1 MKVIVVENYQQIGQQ
16 GAQIIADVIKNNA
29 NAVLGLATG
38 TSPIGIYQNL
48 IAMCKNGEISFAN
61 VKTVNLDEYVG
72 IDGNHPQSYR
82 YFMNDNLLN
91 HVDIDKS
98 NTFVPNGVAENLQ
111 TECARYTALVN
122 NLVQDIQLLG
132 IGSNGHIAFNEP
144 GTPFNSTTHVV
155 NLTENTIKDNSRL
168 FEDISQVPTKALTMG
183 IANIMNAKRIL
194 IVANGKN
201 KAQAIYNMIK
211 GPIGPNCPASVLQ
224 NHPDV
229 TVIVDKDAASL
240 LLTNKIGTI

>member
-1 MKVIVVENYQQIGQQ
+1 MKVIVAENYQQIGTL
-16 GAQIIADVIKNNA
+16 GAKIIGDVIKNNP
-29 NAVLGLATG
+29 NCVLGLATG

-48 IAMCKNGEISFAN
+48 IEMCNKGENSFAG

-72 IDGNHPQSYR
+72 LDGSHNQSYR
-82 YFMNDNLLN
+82 YFMNDNLFD
-91 HVDIDKS
+91 HVDINKA
-98 NTFVPNGVAENLQ
+98 NTFVPNGVAKDLSA
-111 TECARYTALVN
+111 ECQRYTSLVN
-122 NLVQDIQLLG
+122 SLQQDIQLLG

-155 NLTENTIKDNSRL
+155 NLTQNTIKDNSRL
-168 FEDISQVPTKALTMG
+168 FEDISQVPTQALTMG
-183 IANIMNAKRIL
+183 IANIINAKRIL

-201 KAQAIYNMIK
+201 KAQAVFDMVK
-211 GPIGPNCPASVLQ
+211 GPVDPSCPASILQ

-240 LLTNKIGTI
+240 L

>member
-1 MKVIVVENYQQIGQQ
+1 MKVIVAENYQQIGTL
-16 GAQIIADVIKNNA
+16 GAKTIADVIKSNPNC
-29 NAVLGLATG
+29 VLGLATG

-48 IAMCKNGEISFAN
+48 IEMCNNGEISFAG

-72 IDGNHPQSYR
+72 LHGSHNQSYR
-82 YFMNDNLLN
+82 FFMNDKLFD
-91 HVDIDKS
+91 HVDINKA
-98 NTFVPNGVAENLQ
+98 NTFVPNGVAEDLSA
-111 TECARYTALVN
+111 ECQRYTALVN
-122 NLVQDIQLLG
+122 SLQQDIQLLG

-144 GTPFNSTTHVV
+144 GTPFHSTTHVV
-155 NLTENTIKDNSRL
+155 NLTQNTIKDNSRL

-183 IANIMNAKRIL
+183 IANIINAKRIL

-201 KAQAIYNMIK
+201 KAQAVYNMVK
-211 GPIGPNCPASVLQ
+211 GPVDTSCPASILQ

-240 LLTNKIGTI
+240 L

>member
-16 GAQIIADVIKNNA
+16 GAQIIAGVIKNSP

-48 IAMCKNGEISFAN
+48 VEMCQKGEISFAN

-72 IDGNHPQSYR
+72 LDGTHPQSYR
-82 YFMNDNLLN
+82 YFMNDNLFN
-91 HVDIDKS
+91 HVDIYKA

-111 TECARYTALVN
+111 EEFTRYTALVDG
-122 NLVQDIQLLG
+122 LVQDIQLLG

-144 GTPFNSTTHVV
+144 GTPFDSTTHVV

-201 KAQAIYNMIK
+201 KAQAVYDMVK
-211 GPIGPNCPASVLQ
+211 GQVNTTCPASVLQ
-224 NHPDV
+224 NHSDV

-240 LLTNKIGTI
+240 L

>member
-16 GAQIIADVIKNNA
+16 CAQIIAGVIKNNP

-48 IAMCKNGEISFAN
+48 VEMCQKGEISFAN

-72 IDGNHPQSYR
+72 LDGTHPQSYR
-82 YFMNDNLLN
+82 YFMNDNLFN
-91 HVDIDKS
+91 HVDIDKAS
-98 NTFVPNGVAENLQ
+98 TFVPNGVAENLQ
-111 TECARYTALVN
+111 EECARYTTLVN

-144 GTPFNSTTHVV
+144 GTPFESTTHVV

-168 FEDISQVPTKALTMG
+168 FDDISQVPTKALTMG

-201 KAQAIYNMIK
+201 KAQAVYNMVK
-211 GPIGPNCPASVLQ
+211 GQVNTTCPASVLQ

-240 LLTNKIGTI
+240 L

>member
-16 GAQIIADVIKNNA
+16 GAQIIAGVIKNNP

-48 IAMCKNGEISFAN
+48 VEMCQKGEISFAN

-72 IDGNHPQSYR
+72 LDGTHSQSYR
-82 YFMNDNLLN
+82 YFMNDNLFN
-91 HVDIDKS
+91 HVDIDKA

-111 TECARYTALVN
+111 EECTRYTTLVN

-144 GTPFNSTTHVV
+144 GTPFDSTTHVV

-201 KAQAIYNMIK
+201 KAQAVYDMVK
-211 GPIGPNCPASVLQ
+211 GQVNTTCPASVLQ

-229 TVIVDKDAASL
+229 TVIVDEDAASL
-240 LLTNKIGTI
+240 L

>member
-1 MKVIVVENYQQIGQQ
+1 MKVIVVENYQQIGQF
-16 GAQIIADVIKNNA
+16 GAQIIAGVIKNNP

-48 IAMCKNGEISFAN
+48 VEMCQKGEISFAN

-72 IDGNHPQSYR
+72 LDGTHPQSYR
-82 YFMNDNLLN
+82 YFMNDNLFN
-91 HVDIDKS
+91 HVDIDKA

-111 TECARYTALVN
+111 EECTRYTTLVN

-144 GTPFNSTTHVV
+144 GTPFDSTTHVV

-201 KAQAIYNMIK
+201 KAQAVYDMVK
-211 GPIGPNCPASVLQ
+211 GQVNTTCPASVLQ

-240 LLTNKIGTI
+240 L

>member
-1 MKVIVVENYQQIGQQ
+1 MKVIVVENYQQIGQL
-16 GAQIIADVIKNNA
+16 GAQIIAGVIKNNP

-48 IAMCKNGEISFAN
+48 VEMCQKGEISFAN

-72 IDGNHPQSYR
+72 LDGTHPQSYR
-82 YFMNDNLLN
+82 YFMNDNLFN
-91 HVDIDKS
+91 HVDIDKA

-111 TECARYTALVN
+111 EECTRYTTLVN
-122 NLVQDIQLLG
+122 NSVQDIQLLG

-144 GTPFNSTTHVV
+144 GTPFESTTHMV

-168 FEDISQVPTKALTMG
+168 FDDISQVPTKALTMG
-183 IANIMNAKRIL
+183 IANIMNAKHIL

-201 KAQAIYNMIK
+201 KAQAVYNMVK
-211 GPIGPNCPASVLQ
+211 GQVNTTCPASVLQ

-240 LLTNKIGTI
+240 L

>member
-1 MKVIVVENYQQIGQQ
+1 MKVIVVENYQQIGQL
-16 GAQIIADVIKNNA
+16 GAQIIADVIKNNP

-48 IAMCKNGEISFAN
+48 VEMCQKGEISFAN

-72 IDGNHPQSYR
+72 LDGTHPQSYR
-82 YFMNDNLLN
+82 YFMNDNLFN
-91 HVDIDKS
+91 HVDIDKA

-111 TECARYTALVN
+111 EECARYTTLVN

-144 GTPFNSTTHVV
+144 GTPFESTTHMV

-168 FEDISQVPTKALTMG
+168 FDDISQVPTKALTMG

-201 KAQAIYNMIK
+201 KAQAVYDMVK
-211 GPIGPNCPASVLQ
+211 GQVNTTCPASVLQ

-229 TVIVDKDAASL
+229 TVVVDKDAASL
-240 LLTNKIGTI
+240 L

>member
-1 MKVIVVENYQQIGQQ
+1 MKVIVVENYQQIGQL
-16 GAQIIADVIKNNA
+16 GAQIIAGVIKNNP

-48 IAMCKNGEISFAN
+48 VEMFQKGEISFSN

-72 IDGNHPQSYR
+72 LDGAHPQSYR
-82 YFMNDNLLN
+82 YFMNDNLFN
-91 HVDIDKS
+91 HVDIDKA

-111 TECARYTALVN
+111 EECARYTTLVN

-144 GTPFNSTTHVV
+144 GTPFDSTTHVV

-201 KAQAIYNMIK
+201 KAQAVYDMVK
-211 GPIGPNCPASVLQ
+211 GQVNTTCPASVLQ

-240 LLTNKIGTI
+240 L

>member
-1 MKVIVVENYQQIGQQ
+1 MKVIVVENYQQIGQL
-16 GAQIIADVIKNNA
+16 GAQIIAGVIKNNP

-48 IAMCKNGEISFAN
+48 VEMCQKGEISFAN

-72 IDGNHPQSYR
+72 LDGTHPQSYR
-82 YFMNDNLLN
+82 YFMNDNLFN
-91 HVDIDKS
+91 HVDIDKA

-111 TECARYTALVN
+111 EECTRYTTLVN

-144 GTPFNSTTHVV
+144 GTPFDSTTHVV

-201 KAQAIYNMIK
+201 KAQAVYDMVK
-211 GPIGPNCPASVLQ
+211 GQVNTTCPASVLQ

-240 LLTNKIGTI
+240 L

>member
-16 GAQIIADVIKNNA
+16 GAQIIADVIRNNP

-48 IAMCKNGEISFAN
+48 VEMCQKGEISFAN

-72 IDGNHPQSYR
+72 LDGTHPQSYR
-82 YFMNDNLLN
+82 YFMNDNLFN
-91 HVDIDKS
+91 HVDIDKA

-111 TECARYTALVN
+111 EECTRYTTLVN

-144 GTPFNSTTHVV
+144 GTPFDSTTHVV

-201 KAQAIYNMIK
+201 KAQAVYDMVK
-211 GPIGPNCPASVLQ
+211 GQVNKTCPASVLQ

-240 LLTNKIGTI
+240 L

>member
-1 MKVIVVENYQQIGQQ
+1 M
-16 GAQIIADVIKNNA
+16 
-29 NAVLGLATG
+29 GLATG

-48 IAMCKNGEISFAN
+48 IVMCQKGKISFAN

-72 IDGNHPQSYR
+72 LDGAHTQSYR
-82 YFMNDNLLN
+82 YFMNDNLFN
-91 HVDIDKS
+91 HVNIDKS

-111 TECARYTALVN
+111 DECTRYTALVDS
-122 NLVQDIQLLG
+122 LVQDIQLLG

-144 GTPFNSTTHVV
+144 GTPFDSTTHIVD
-155 NLTENTIKDNSRL
+155 LTENTIKDNSRL

-201 KAQAIYNMIK
+201 KAHAVYNMVK
-211 GPIGPNCPASVLQ
+211 GEVNTSCPASVLQ

-240 LLTNKIGTI
+240 L

>member
-16 GAQIIADVIKNNA
+16 GAQIIAGVIKNNP

-48 IAMCKNGEISFAN
+48 VEMCQKGEISFAN

-72 IDGNHPQSYR
+72 LDGTHPQSYR
-82 YFMNDNLLN
+82 YFMNDNLFN
-91 HVDIDKS
+91 HVDIDKA

-111 TECARYTALVN
+111 EECTRYTTLVN

-144 GTPFNSTTHVV
+144 GTPFDSTTHVV

-201 KAQAIYNMIK
+201 KAQAVYDMVK
-211 GPIGPNCPASVLQ
+211 GQVNTTCPASVLQ

-240 LLTNKIGTI
+240 L

>member
-16 GAQIIADVIKNNA
+16 GAQIIAGVIKNNP

-48 IAMCKNGEISFAN
+48 VEMCQKGEISFAN

-72 IDGNHPQSYR
+72 LDGTHPQSYR
-82 YFMNDNLLN
+82 YFMNDNLFN
-91 HVDIDKS
+91 HVDIDKA

-111 TECARYTALVN
+111 EECTRYTTLVN

-144 GTPFNSTTHVV
+144 GTPFDSTTHVV

-201 KAQAIYNMIK
+201 KAQAVYDMVK
-211 GPIGPNCPASVLQ
+211 GQVNKTCPASVLQ

-240 LLTNKIGTI
+240 L

>member
-16 GAQIIADVIKNNA
+16 GAQIIAEVIKNNP

-48 IAMCKNGEISFAN
+48 VEMCQKGEISFAN

-72 IDGNHPQSYR
+72 LDGTHPQSYR
-82 YFMNDNLLN
+82 YFMNDNLFN
-91 HVDIDKS
+91 HVDIDKA

-111 TECARYTALVN
+111 EECTRYTTLVN

-144 GTPFNSTTHVV
+144 GTPFDSTTHVV

-201 KAQAIYNMIK
+201 KAQAVYDMVK
-211 GPIGPNCPASVLQ
+211 GQVNTTCPASVLQ

-240 LLTNKIGTI
+240 L

>member
-1 MKVIVVENYQQIGQQ
+1 MKVIVVENYQQIGQH
-16 GAQIIADVIKNNA
+16 GAQIIAGVIKNNP

-48 IAMCKNGEISFAN
+48 VEMCLKGEISFAN

-72 IDGNHPQSYR
+72 LDGTHPQSYR
-82 YFMNDNLLN
+82 YFMNDNLFN
-91 HVDIDKS
+91 HVDIDKA

-111 TECARYTALVN
+111 EECTRYTTLVN

-144 GTPFNSTTHVV
+144 GTPFDSTTHVV

-201 KAQAIYNMIK
+201 KAQAVYDMVK
-211 GPIGPNCPASVLQ
+211 GQVNTTCPASVLQ

-240 LLTNKIGTI
+240 L

>member
-1 MKVIVVENYQQIGQQ
+1 MKVIVVENYQQIGQL
-16 GAQIIADVIKNNA
+16 GAQIIAEVIKNNP

-48 IAMCKNGEISFAN
+48 VEMCQKGEISFAN

-72 IDGNHPQSYR
+72 LDGTHPQSYR
-82 YFMNDNLLN
+82 YFMNDNLFN
-91 HVDIDKS
+91 HVDIDKA

-111 TECARYTALVN
+111 EECTRYTTLVN

-144 GTPFNSTTHVV
+144 GTPFDSTTHVV

-201 KAQAIYNMIK
+201 KAQAVYDMVK
-211 GPIGPNCPASVLQ
+211 GQVNTTCPASVLQ

-240 LLTNKIGTI
+240 L

>member
-16 GAQIIADVIKNNA
+16 GAQIIAGVIKNSP

-48 IAMCKNGEISFAN
+48 VEMCQKGEISFAN

-72 IDGNHPQSYR
+72 LDGTHPQSYR
-82 YFMNDNLLN
+82 YFMNDNLFN
-91 HVDIDKS
+91 HVDIDKA

-111 TECARYTALVN
+111 EECTRYTALVDS
-122 NLVQDIQLLG
+122 LVQDIQLLG

-144 GTPFNSTTHVV
+144 GTPFDSTTHVV

-201 KAQAIYNMIK
+201 KAQAVYDMVK
-211 GPIGPNCPASVLQ
+211 GQVNTTCPASVLQ

-240 LLTNKIGTI
+240 L

>member
-1 MKVIVVENYQQIGQQ
+1 MKVIVVENYQQIGQL
-16 GAQIIADVIKNNA
+16 GAQIIAEVIKNNP

-48 IAMCKNGEISFAN
+48 VEMCQKGEISFAN

-72 IDGNHPQSYR
+72 LDGTHPQSYR
-82 YFMNDNLLN
+82 YFMNDNLFN
-91 HVDIDKS
+91 HVDIDKA

-111 TECARYTALVN
+111 EECTRYTTLVN

-144 GTPFNSTTHVV
+144 GTPFDSTTHVV

-201 KAQAIYNMIK
+201 KAQAVYDMVK
-211 GPIGPNCPASVLQ
+211 GQVNTTCPASVLQ
-224 NHPDV
+224 KHPDV

-240 LLTNKIGTI
+240 L

>member
-1 MKVIVVENYQQIGQQ
+1 MKVIVVENYQQIGQL
-16 GAQIIADVIKNNA
+16 GAQIIAGVIKNNP

-48 IAMCKNGEISFAN
+48 VEMCQKGEISFAN

-72 IDGNHPQSYR
+72 LDGTHPQSYR
-82 YFMNDNLLN
+82 YFMNDNLFN
-91 HVDIDKS
+91 HVDIDKA

-111 TECARYTALVN
+111 EECARYTTLVN

-144 GTPFNSTTHVV
+144 GTPFDSTTHVV

-201 KAQAIYNMIK
+201 KAQAVYDMVK
-211 GPIGPNCPASVLQ
+211 GQVNTTCPASVLQ

-240 LLTNKIGTI
+240 L

>member
-1 MKVIVVENYQQIGQQ
+1 MKVIVVENYQQIGQL
-16 GAQIIADVIKNNA
+16 GAQIIAGVIKNNP

-48 IAMCKNGEISFAN
+48 VEMCQKGEISFAN

-72 IDGNHPQSYR
+72 LDGTHPQSYR
-82 YFMNDNLLN
+82 YFMNDNLFN
-91 HVDIDKS
+91 HVDIDKA

-111 TECARYTALVN
+111 EECTRYTTLVN

-144 GTPFNSTTHVV
+144 GTPFDSTTHVV

-168 FEDISQVPTKALTMG
+168 FEDICQVPTKALTMG

-201 KAQAIYNMIK
+201 KAQAVYDMVK
-211 GPIGPNCPASVLQ
+211 GQVNTTCPASVLQ

-240 LLTNKIGTI
+240 L

>member
-16 GAQIIADVIKNNA
+16 GAQIIADVIKNNP

-48 IAMCKNGEISFAN
+48 VEMCLKGEISFAN

-72 IDGNHPQSYR
+72 LDGTHPQSYR
-82 YFMNDNLLN
+82 YFMNDNLFN
-91 HVDIDKS
+91 HVDIDKA

-111 TECARYTALVN
+111 EECTRYTTLVN

-144 GTPFNSTTHVV
+144 GTPFDSTTHVV

-201 KAQAIYNMIK
+201 KAQAVYDMVK
-211 GPIGPNCPASVLQ
+211 GQVNTTCPASVLQ

-240 LLTNKIGTI
+240 L

>member
-1 MKVIVVENYQQIGQQ
+1 MKVIVVENYQQIGQL
-16 GAQIIADVIKNNA
+16 GAQIIAGVIKNNP

-48 IAMCKNGEISFAN
+48 VEMCQKGEISFAN

-72 IDGNHPQSYR
+72 LDGTHPQSYR
-82 YFMNDNLLN
+82 YFMNDNLFN
-91 HVDIDKS
+91 HVNIDKA

-111 TECARYTALVN
+111 EECARYTTLVN

-144 GTPFNSTTHVV
+144 GTPFDSTTHVV

-183 IANIMNAKRIL
+183 IANIMSAKRIL

-201 KAQAIYNMIK
+201 KAQAVYDMVK
-211 GPIGPNCPASVLQ
+211 GQVNTTCPASVLQ

-240 LLTNKIGTI
+240 L

>member
-1 MKVIVVENYQQIGQQ
+1 MKVIVVENYQQIGQL
-16 GAQIIADVIKNNA
+16 GAQIIAGVIKNNP

-48 IAMCKNGEISFAN
+48 VEMCQKGEISFAN

-72 IDGNHPQSYR
+72 LDGTHPQSYR
-82 YFMNDNLLN
+82 YFMNDNLFN
-91 HVDIDKS
+91 HVDIDKA

-111 TECARYTALVN
+111 EECTRYTTLVN

-144 GTPFNSTTHVV
+144 GTPFDSTTHVV

-201 KAQAIYNMIK
+201 KAQAVYDMVK
-211 GPIGPNCPASVLQ
+211 GQVNTTCPASVLQ
-224 NHPDV
+224 KHPDV

-240 LLTNKIGTI
+240 L

>member
-1 MKVIVVENYQQIGQQ
+1 MKVIVVENYQQIGQL
-16 GAQIIADVIKNNA
+16 GAQIIADVIKNNP

-48 IAMCKNGEISFAN
+48 VEMCQKGEISFAN
-61 VKTVNLDEYVG
+61 VKTVNLDGYVG
-72 IDGNHPQSYR
+72 LDGTHPQSYR
-82 YFMNDNLLN
+82 YFMNDNLFN
-91 HVDIDKS
+91 HVDIDKA

-111 TECARYTALVN
+111 EECARYTTLVN

-144 GTPFNSTTHVV
+144 GTPFDSTTHVV

-201 KAQAIYNMIK
+201 KAQAVYDMVK
-211 GPIGPNCPASVLQ
+211 GQVNTTCPASVLQ

-240 LLTNKIGTI
+240 L